1 MPHWGAEM
9 TYLDSRVI
17 GLTVCA
23 TLLLPGAAQAE
34 GVFAQLYAPR
44 PPAGLAFVRLLN
56 PAPEALT
63 VQIDKSASQSVGG
76 GSIASTYA
84 IVSGDKPFSVSINGK
99 PAGQWQV
106 APGSFNSLVAQGT
119 NYSLQADLTG
129 SENALKAELRF
140 YNLASDC
147 TKGKL
152 VVANN
157 GPTLFADVPGQSN
170 VARAI
175 NPVNATLSAGCG
187 DVLAQAWPLPQL
199 QPGDHYSLFLT
210 GSAAK
215 PVLRGELSKTDV
227 YTK

>member
-1 MPHWGAEM
+1 MANLHKQMNSLA
-9 TYLDSRVI
+9 L
-17 GLTVCA
+17 CA
-23 TLLLPGAAQAE
+23 ALLLPAVAQAE

-56 PAPEALT
+56 PSTHTLS
-63 VQIDKSASQSVGG
+63 VQIDKSSRQSIGAGNV
-76 GSIASTYA
+76 ASTYA
-84 IVSGDKPFSVSINGK
+84 IVTGDKPFGVSIDGK
-99 PAGQWQV
+99 PAGEWQV
-106 APGSFNSLVAQGT
+106 APGSFNTLVPQGAS
-119 NYSLQADLTG
+119 YSVQADLTG

-147 TKGKL
+147 TQGQL
-152 VVANN
+152 VVAGN

-175 NPVNATLSAGCG
+175 NPVSATLSAGCG
-187 DVLAQAWPLPQL
+187 AALAEAWALPPLKA
-199 QPGDHYSLFLT
+199 GDHYSLFLT
-210 GSAAK
+210 GSATQ